1 MQSLFSHLTGSFV
14 IALLSVIAA
23 GLLLH
28 FLWQYVYRGWRLR
41 NDLKLL
47 AGRIRGLEGRPRADL
62 RSELS
67 ALFAGSHAQHA
78 WKEFDDTLH
87 DQYDLVDGE
96 RQVRD
101 VRATVPAETFISL
114 ETVVEPRIGAEY
126 FRHLPGLFTGLG
138 IVGTFSG
145 LIRGLLTFRPDADAD
160 ALKKGLGDLF
170 GHVQGAFF
178 FSALAIGLAM
188 MVTLIEKWLYASC
201 SKWVGEITAG
211 LDSLFRAGVGEEYLS
226 GLLQASQESATQTRQ
241 LKESMVDDLKVLL
254 TNLTERQIQATQ
266 QLSMDLGQQIEA
278 SLKEPLSHLAE
289 TVRQASGQQTTSTS
303 NVLENLMSA
312 FMAQMRETLGGQ
324 LGDLSGLMQ
333 QTAQSMTQ
341 VEAAMRAL
349 VDDMQRVSSE
359 STRGTQQAVRELID
373 SMTLHQREQ
382 ADTIRGSTA
391 GILERVEAT
400 VGHLAEQQGAM
411 LDHARTSMAD
421 VTQAMETRVSGLVH
435 ANQQTAEAT
444 ATAINSLRDVSSEAI
459 GGMNKGAA
467 AVNAAVGAV
476 QHAVEGLAR
485 LTDRMG
491 GLQSNLLQAADKLTQ
506 STGVL
511 GTASQSLA
519 TASTTL
525 GTTSSRL
532 ESVAQAA
539 STEADLRAQL
549 LVDLRAMTEQSRNA
563 GIELASLSEEVRGAL
578 AENVDSFGHSVS
590 KVLSQHL
597 ADYQKQLGDAVNML
611 KSALEELAEVAL
623 DSRP

>member
-1 MQSLFSHLTGSFV
+1 MESLFSHLTGSLV
-14 IALLSVIAA
+14 IASLSLISA
-23 GLLLH
+23 GLLFH

-41 NDLKLL
+41 TDLRLL
-47 AGRIRGLEGRPRADL
+47 AGKIRALEGRHRAEL
-62 RSELS
+62 RGELN
-67 ALFAGSHAQHA
+67 ALFSGTHAQHA

-87 DQYDLVDGE
+87 DQYELSAGE

-114 ETVVEPRIGAEY
+114 ETIVDPRIGAEY

-145 LIRGLLTFRPDADAD
+145 LIRGLLTFRPDADAE
-160 ALKKGLGDLF
+160 ALKVGLGELF

-178 FSALAIGLAM
+178 FSAVAIGLAM
-188 MVTLIEKWLYASC
+188 LVTLIEKWLYASC
-201 SKWVGEITAG
+201 SKWVGEITTG

-226 GLLQASQESATQTRQ
+226 GLLLASQESATQTRQ

-266 QLSMDLGQQIEA
+266 QLSTDLGQHIEA

-341 VEAAMRAL
+341 VESAMRSL
-349 VDDMQRVSSE
+349 VVDMQRASSE
-359 STRGTQQAVRELID
+359 STSGMQTAVRDLIE
-373 SMTLHQREQ
+373 SMVSHQNQQSQ
-382 ADTIRGSTA
+382 AIHGSTTEL
-391 GILERVEAT
+391 LERVEAT
-400 VGHLAEQQGAM
+400 VERLAKHQGEM
-411 LDHARTSMAD
+411 SERTELSMAT
-421 VTQAMETRVSGLVH
+421 VTEAMEARVSALAQ
-435 ANQQTAEAT
+435 ANEQSAQAT
-444 ATAINSLRDVSSEAI
+444 AQAITALGGISSDAVA
-459 GGMNKGAA
+459 GMTQGAA
-467 AVNAAVGAV
+467 AVTTAVSAV
-476 QHAVEGLAR
+476 QQAVERLAR
-485 LTDRMG
+485 LTDQMG
-491 GLQSNLLQAADKLTQ
+491 AVQSNLLQSAQQLTQ
-506 STGVL
+506 SSSVL
-511 GTASQSLA
+511 GTASQSLV

-532 ESVAQAA
+532 ESVAQVA
-539 STEADLRAQL
+539 STEVDLRAQL
-549 LVDLRAMTEQSRNA
+549 LKDLRSMTEQSRTA
-563 GIELASLSEEVRGAL
+563 GLELATLSEEVRGAL
-578 AENVDSFGHSVS
+578 AENVDSFGNSVS

-611 KSALEELAEVAL
+611 KSALEELAEVAV
-623 DSRP
+623 DARP